1 MTATTVV
8 LADTH
13 GLFRDGLRA
22 MLSADGAYD
31 VVGGSDDG
39 RATVQLALR
48 HRPALVLLDTFLRG
62 LDGIEATRR
71 IASRLPET
79 HLVVVTARHE
89 SRKHDEVFAAGAL
102 GYVLKQ
108 SGFDVLRKGMLA
120 VLHGRRFVD
129 PLVDGLP
136 SANGGRGQVL
146 SGREREV
153 AQLFAE
159 GYSTRQIA
167 ERLCISMKTV
177 GTHREHIVRKLGV
190 RNVAGMTR
198 YAVREGLVS
207 SDE

>member
-1 MTATTVV
+1 MTASSVV

-22 MLSADGAYD
+22 LLCSDGAFD
-31 VVGGSDDG
+31 VVGSSDDG

-48 HRPALVLLDTFLRG
+48 HRPELVLLDTFLRG
-62 LDGIEATRR
+62 LDGIETTRR
-71 IASRLPET
+71 IVARLPET
-79 HLVVVTARHE
+79 RLVVVTAQHAT
-89 SRKHDEVFAAGAL
+89 RKHDAAFAAGAL

-108 SGFDVLRKGMLA
+108 SGFDVLRQA
-120 VLHGRRFVD
+120 VRAVSQGRRFVD
-129 PLVDGLP
+129 PLVHCLP
-136 SANGGRGQVL
+136 QVNDARGHAL

-159 GYSTRQIA
+159 GHSTRQIA
-167 ERLCISMKTV
+167 ERLCISVKTV

-207 SDE
+207 PDE